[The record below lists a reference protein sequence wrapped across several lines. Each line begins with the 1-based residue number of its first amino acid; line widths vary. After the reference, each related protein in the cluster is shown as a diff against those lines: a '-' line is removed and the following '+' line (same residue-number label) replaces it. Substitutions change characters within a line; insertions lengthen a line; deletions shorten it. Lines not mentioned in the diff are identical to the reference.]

1 MTQLQIKNLSV
12 SFGGQEI
19 LHDVN
24 LSVEQKEL
32 IAVLGASGAGKSTL
46 LRLIAGFEAP

>member
-12 SFGGQEI
+12 QFGGQEI

-24 LSVEQKEL
+24 LSVEQN
-32 IAVLGASGAGKSTL
+32 SQS
-46 LRLIAGFEAP
+46 